1 MRVEHDGLYAAV
13 ASVGG
18 APENPRWYAN
28 LVAHPTVEL
37 RDRDAIRTVT
47 AREVFG
53 DERTQWWARAV
64 EAYPPYA
71 EYQTRTTRT
80 IPVFVLE

>member
-1 MRVEHDGLYAAV
+1 VYAAV

-18 APENPRWYAN
+18 SPQNPRWYAN

-37 RDRDAIRTVT
+37 RDRDTIKTVT

-53 DERTQWWARAV
+53 DEKSLWWARAV
-64 EAYPPYA
+64 EAYPTYA
-71 EYQTRTTRT
+71 EYQTRTSRE